1 MRRLASVLIAAGALI
16 AAPALYAQ
24 ANRPRAEVT
33 PVVATAQ
40 PKAGAPLALS
50 LKVVLPKDVHV
61 QANKPRDPSLIPT
74 VLTLTTPD
82 GVKVD
87 EISYPAPSELAQKDR
102 KETLAVLGPEFSIE
116 IMATLAAGV
125 AAGELKIPAVLR
137 YQACNDSVCFAP
149 TRANAEW
156 VVQVSR

>member
-1 MRRLASVLIAAGALI
+1 MRRVPFLLLIAGALSG
-16 AAPALYAQ
+16 APGLLAQ

-33 PVVATAQ
+33 PIVATSQA
-40 PKAGAPLALS
+40 KAGAPLALS
-50 LKVVLPKDVHV
+50 LRVMLPKDVHV

-74 VLTLTTPD
+74 VLTLTPPD
-82 GVKVD
+82 GVTVTD
-87 EISYPAPSELAQKDR
+87 ISYPAPSELAQKDR
-102 KETLAVLGPEFSIE
+102 KEPLAVLGPEFSIE
-116 IMATLAAGV
+116 IKATLAAGV

-156 VVQVSR
+156 TVRVE